1 MLALFE
7 ELTTGL
13 ATGLRHTFAT
23 ESGGLAPRLC
33 IVRDLTLCSTVK
45 TTYEVGDRV
54 NTAEVDSRG
63 GWTGQFLAPL
73 ESLEAARIVTQSKSN
88 TLAAPVAARRALAA
102 SSYSVSDA
110 SALQT
115 LLDAASSGVFVIA
128 VAVTTSKSD
137 VGLAVACILANACAD
152 GNSSGVAPVAMA
164 GGSGGGSGGTELL
177 SDAAGLPP
185 GTPGGVALPSGTV
198 ALVIAA
204 LANAT
209 ASAPAAFS
217 AFVNVSGATV
227 TNELFSPASENFAP
241 TARAAPPPAQ
251 QPALLYLLF
260 LLPLLLPLVYARRQV
275 LEYARASIDWLL
287 ACKGRGR
294 QEVGAELPLVIRVAN
309 TSGGLEELGKPQ
321 TGLYDN
327 F

>member
-13 ATGLRHTFAT
+13 ATGLRHAFAT
-23 ESGGLAPRLC
+23 EAGGLTPRLC

-54 NTAEVDSRG
+54 NTAEVDPRG

-73 ESLEAARIVTQSKSN
+73 ESLEAARIITQTKSN
-88 TLAAPVAARRALAA
+88 ALEAPAAARRAQAV
-102 SSYSVSDA
+102 SYGVSDA
-110 SALQT
+110 IALQA
-115 LLDAASSGVFVIA
+115 LLDAASTGVFVIA

-137 VGLAVACILANACAD
+137 VGLAVACILSNACAD
-152 GNSSGVAPVAMA
+152 GNSSGVAPVTLA
-164 GGSGGGSGGTELL
+164 GGSGGGAELL

-185 GTPGGVALPSGTV
+185 GAPGGVALPSGTV

-209 ASAPAAFS
+209 ASAPAAFA

-227 TNELFSPASENFAP
+227 SSELFSPTSGLFAP
-241 TARAAPPPAQ
+241 TARAAPPPAP
-251 QPALLYLLF
+251 QPALLFLF
-260 LLPLLLPLVYARRQV
+260 FLLLPLLLPVVFARRRI
-275 LEYARASIDWLL
+275 LEYARASVNRLL
-287 ACKGRGR
+287 ECKGCERS
-294 QEVGAELPLVIRVAN
+294 EVRAELPLVIRVAN